1 MSMNYI
7 KIGKHS
13 GATITAAMKGTF
25 LGIMTEDGKRLIKHN
40 ATVKNIDPNKVYA
53 VSVTNG
59 TAKITAVANAWAC
72 PKQTYDEIM
81 RDGNDIINRMFGD
94 LMG

>member
-1 MSMNYI
+1 MTYV

-13 GATITAAMKGTF
+13 GATIASAMKGTF
-25 LGIMTEDGKRLIKHN
+25 LGIINEGKKTL
-40 ATVKNIDPNKVYA
+40 VKLDKNYKIDNNRVYDIRI
-53 VSVTNG
+53 TNG

>member
-13 GATITAAMKGTF
+13 GATIAAAMKGTF

-40 ATVKNIDPNKVYA
+40 SEEIDPNKVYA

-59 TAKITAVANAWAC
+59 TAKITVVANAWAC
-72 PKQTYDEIM
+72 SKQTYDEIM

>member
-1 MSMNYI
+1 MMRYI
-7 KIGKHS
+7 KVGRHS
-13 GATITAAMKGTF
+13 GEIISAAIKGNF
-25 LGIMTEDGKRLIKHN
+25 VGIMNGTEKRLIKLN
-40 ATVKNIDPNKVYA
+40 GPKIDTNKVYDLKIMPD
-53 VSVTNG
+53 G